1 MGQRAATLAAVLLPA
16 MALFA
21 GCAEAPV
28 PQAVAPSLPPA
39 AIQQVTVLNTAKC
52 VRGRISSAQAPCVI
66 DLQKALKATPE
77 AREFL
82 ANRYSS
88 DAPEYYML
96 LQRANDRLQNAIQ
109 KVAGRHA
116 FDLVM
121 ERGSLV
127 LKADQSEVMI
137 ADITNEVVFEV
148 SR

>member
-1 MGQRAATLAAVLLPA
+1 
-16 MALFA
+16 
-21 GCAEAPV
+21 
-28 PQAVAPSLPPA
+28 
-39 AIQQVTVLNTAKC
+39 
-52 VRGRISSAQAPCVI
+52 
-66 DLQKALKATPE
+66 
-77 AREFL
+77 
-82 ANRYSS
+82 
-88 DAPEYYML
+88 ML